1 MFKTLQLVLLALAPL
16 AARALVYDETTFL
29 YSGTEQD
36 GVFQQYCYTNG
47 VFCLLT
53 NASEKVVEPTGLVQR
68 RAGVTNVYTLVRR
81 PEGQDLD
88 GWVLDVK
95 TERTVAGYPP
105 ARLADVYPATN
116 FTGTVVSLPGAGVPF
131 AHWDKYLLLIPCFST
146 LHYDLVY
153 MKNDGSSA
161 GQ

>member
-1 MFKTLQLVLLALAPL
+1 MSKTLKRLLLLALAPL
-16 AARALVYDETTFL
+16 AAAALAYDETTFL

-95 TERTVAGYPP
+95 TQQTVAGFPP

-116 FTGTVVSLPGAGVPF
+116 
-131 AHWDKYLLLIPCFST
+131 
-146 LHYDLVY
+146 
-153 MKNDGSSA
+153 
-161 GQ
+161 